1 MQTVDWRA
9 EAKAL
14 GIDLARLPY
23 HIALIMDGNG
33 RWASGRGLPRLIG
46 HANGHAT
53 LRRLIHGCADLGIKV
68 LSAYTFSTENWRRS
82 EEEVQGLMNLLARSA
97 REELPVM
104 VRNGVRIC
112 FSGRLHQLSPEL
124 QALLHRAEQLTQHN
138 DRITLHMAINYGGRA
153 ELVDA
158 MRAIAQKVQ
167 QGELNPH
174 QIDEQVIQAHLYQ
187 PDLPD
192 PDLLIRTA
200 GEQRTSNF
208 LLWQTAYTELY
219 ITPVLWP
226 DFTMEHILEA
236 IRDYQSRERKFGGV
250 PAGASAR

>member
-1 MQTVDWRA
+1 MQAVDWRA
-9 EAKAL
+9 EARAH
-14 GIDLARLPY
+14 GIDLTRLPQ

-33 RWASGRGLPRLIG
+33 RWASRQGLPRLIG
-46 HANGHAT
+46 HANGHTA
-53 LRRLIHGCADLGIKV
+53 LRRLVHGCAELGIRI

-82 EEEVQGLMNLLARSA
+82 AEEVQGLMSLLARSA

-104 VRNGVRIC
+104 VRNGVRIL
-112 FSGRLHQLSPEL
+112 FSGRLHQLSSEL
-124 QALLHRAEQLTQHN
+124 QAILRRAEQATQHN
-138 DRITLHMAINYGGRA
+138 DRIILHMAINYGGRV

-167 QGELNPH
+167 QGTLCPE

-226 DFTMEHILEA
+226 DITMEHILEA
-236 IRDYQSRERKFGGV
+236 VLDYQNRERKFGGV